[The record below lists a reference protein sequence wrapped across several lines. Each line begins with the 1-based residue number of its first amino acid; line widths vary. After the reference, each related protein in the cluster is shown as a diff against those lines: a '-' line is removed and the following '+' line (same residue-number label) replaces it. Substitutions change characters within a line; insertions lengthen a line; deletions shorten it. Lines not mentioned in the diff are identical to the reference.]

1 MDNLHPLLLMDKT
14 ELRLAKKLIKQLDDE
29 NKCKQASDRLA
40 DLSEVVLGRE
50 IGLKKYMV
58 IRVERDDGFTLQLQA
73 LSFSIS
79 NFRGYMDGWDVSG
92 RNLRKDETL
101 GLRDEWLAFR
111 NAHISRRLLDGS
123 WETLALRKIK

>member
-1 MDNLHPLLLMDKT
+1 MDNLHPLSLMDKT

-29 NKCKQASDRLA
+29 NKRKQLA
-40 DLSEVVLGRE
+40 ELSEGVLGRE

-79 NFRGYMDGWDVSG
+79 YFRGYMDGWDVIG

-101 GLRDEWLAFR
+101 GLRDEWLSFR

-123 WETLALRKIK
+123 WAKLALRRTE

>member
-29 NKCKQASDRLA
+29 NKRKQTSDRLA
-40 DLSEVVLGRE
+40 ELSEVVLGRE

-58 IRVERDDGFTLQLQA
+58 IRVERDDGFTLQLQV

-79 NFRGYMDGWDVSG
+79 YFRGYMDGWDVIG

-101 GLRDEWLAFR
+101 GLRDEWLSFR
-111 NAHISRRLLDGS
+111 SAHISRRLLDGS
-123 WETLALRKIK
+123 WTKLALRGAE